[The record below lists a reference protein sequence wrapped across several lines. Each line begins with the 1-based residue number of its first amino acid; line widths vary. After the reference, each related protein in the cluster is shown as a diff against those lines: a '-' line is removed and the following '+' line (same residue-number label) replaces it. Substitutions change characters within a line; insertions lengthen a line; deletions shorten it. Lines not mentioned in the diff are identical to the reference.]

1 MRQNDYNSTTDRRGF
16 LGTLAMGA
24 GALSIA
30 SLSLP
35 LRVAAESEK
44 LSFPPDEDPDE
55 WFNKITGKHRIVFD
69 VTAPHEIF
77 PFAWSRVFMLTNEKT
92 GTPENQQGVVMVI
105 RHKAIPYAFDDRV
118 WEKYKFGE
126 VFNIMDPQTKAP
138 SLRNPFW
145 KPKTGDFK
153 VPGIGNVAIGI
164 NELQAS
170 GAMVCVCETAIHG
183 RSWLLSQQL
192 KEEHETVKKD
202 WLAGLL
208 PNIQLVPSG
217 VWAIG
222 RAQERGCG
230 YCFTG

>member
-1 MRQNDYNSTTDRRGF
+1 MKEKIKTGRRGF
-16 LGTLAMGA
+16 LGSVAASATLAGIA
-24 GALSIA
+24 PILSPLNAFEEEPVTIA
-30 SLSLP
+30 TT
-35 LRVAAESEK
+35 K
-44 LSFPPDEDPDE
+44 DDPDE
-55 WFNKITGKHRIVFD
+55 WMKQIKGKHRIVFD
-69 VTAPHEIF
+69 VTQPNEIF
-77 PFAWSRVFMLTNEKT
+77 PFAWPRVFMLTNEKT

-153 VPGIGNVAIGI
+153 VPGIGNVAIGV

-183 RSWLLSQQL
+183 RSWLVSQQL
-192 KEEHETVKKD
+192 KEEHEAVKKD